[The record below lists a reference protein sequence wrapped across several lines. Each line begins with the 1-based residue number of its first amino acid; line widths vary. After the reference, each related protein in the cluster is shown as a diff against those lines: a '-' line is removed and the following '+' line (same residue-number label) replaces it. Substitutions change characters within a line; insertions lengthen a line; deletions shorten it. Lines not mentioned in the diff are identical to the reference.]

1 MDFAITLKLDMP
13 VERAVRLMTRAEEVG
28 FTYGW
33 VFDSHVLWME
43 PWPMLTLFAA
53 NTERMHFGPCVTNPV
68 VRDPTV
74 TASLLA
80 TLNHI
85 SGGRAELGIGRG
97 DSSRRVLGKKPTTLK
112 NMEHAIHLIRE
123 LTAGH
128 EVDYDGQPIQMPWAT
143 AGVPPVWAAGYGPKA
158 LASIGRVADGVILQF
173 ADPQL
178 IEWCLG
184 HVRRAAEEAG
194 RDFSQIKVMSAAPA
208 LVTDDLQR
216 ARDNARW
223 FGGMVGNHVADLVQ
237 RYDDLPTALVDYIKG
252 RKGYDYRRHA
262 EIGSDHTAFVP
273 DDVVDRFCVL
283 GTPEQIIAKLQ
294 HLHEIGV
301 HQFNIYL
308 MAGDEEETLERFGT
322 DIIPAFRS
330 STVSA

>member
-28 FTYGW
+28 FSYGW

-80 TLNHI
+80 TLNLI
-85 SGGRAELGIGRG
+85 SDGRMELGIGRG

-112 NMEHAIHLIRE
+112 TMEQAIALIRD
-123 LTAGH
+123 LTAGR
-128 EVDYDGQPIQMPWAT
+128 ETECEGQPIQMPWAA
-143 AGVPPVWAAGYGPKA
+143 AGVPPVWVAGYGPKA
-158 LASIGRVADGVILQF
+158 LESAGRVADGVILQF

-184 HVRRAAEEAG
+184 HVRRAAEAAG
-194 RDFSQIKVMSAAPA
+194 RDFSKIKVMSAAPA
-208 LVTDDLQR
+208 LVTDDIQR

-223 FGGMVGNHVADLVQ
+223 FGGMVGNHVADLVR
-237 RYDDLPTALVDYIKG
+237 RYDDLPPALVDYIKG
-252 RKGYDYRRHA
+252 REGYDYRRHA
-262 EIGSDHTAFVP
+262 EIGSDHTSFVP

-283 GTPEQIIAKLQ
+283 GTPDQIKAKLQ
-294 HLHEIGV
+294 QLRKIGV

-308 MAGDEEETLERFGT
+308 MAGDEEETLERFGA
-322 DIIPAFRS
+322 DVIPAFRGD
-330 STVSA
+330 TVVA

>member
-13 VERAVRLMTRAEEVG
+13 VERAVGLMTRAEEVG

-53 NTERMHFGPCVTNPV
+53 NTRQMHFGPCVTNPV

-80 TLNHI
+80 TLNRI
-85 SGGRAELGIGRG
+85 SGGRMELGIGRG
-97 DSSRRVLGKKPTTLK
+97 DSSRRVLGKKPTTLQ
-112 NMEHAIHLIRE
+112 NLEQAIHLIRE

-128 EVDYDGQPIQMPWAT
+128 EAEYDGQPIEMPWAT
-143 AGVPPVWAAGYGPKA
+143 AGVPRIWVAGYGPKA
-158 LASIGRVADGVILQF
+158 LDTIGRVADGVILQF

-184 HVRRAAEEAG
+184 HVRRAAEAAG
-194 RDFSQIKVMSAAPA
+194 RDFSTIRVMSAAPA
-208 LVTDDLQR
+208 LVTDDIQR
-216 ARDNARW
+216 ARDNSRW

-237 RYDDLPTALVDYIKG
+237 RYDDLPPALVDYIRG
-252 RKGYDYRRHA
+252 REGYDYRRHA

-283 GTPEQIIAKLQ
+283 GTPEQVKARLQ
-294 HLHEIGV
+294 HLREIGV

-308 MAGDEEETLERFGT
+308 MAGDEEETLERFGA
-322 DIIPAFRS
+322 DIIPSFRS
-330 STVSA
+330 DTVSA